1 MDGLGL
7 DQGEDGESL
16 EFEYE
21 PGISLCSLQSYT
33 HTAAYLQEE
42 SGTSGDIVTNYL
54 FTESQRCLRVNLLKK
69 TRFCCSGSAA
79 RLGSLCRTM
88 ESPADKAKARTTDK

>member
-42 SGTSGDIVTNYL
+42 SGTSGDISVVNNYL
-54 FTESQRCLRVNLLKK
+54 LLRV
-69 TRFCCSGSAA
+69 RDVCV
-79 RLGSLCRTM
+79 
-88 ESPADKAKARTTDK
+88 